1 MADETFPPHPLPLP
15 SLHSS
20 SVEIPR
26 DSPPV
31 QAPYRSRWSLFISAV
46 CASLLITALGAI
58 LWSSATLPKLDR
70 LESPD
75 QALALM
81 VGRMMEAQDGL
92 QRLPAW
98 RQRVI
103 AWMSGSLDTERAQ
116 AIEWYRELAHVKH
129 DRLSKF
135 RYAILLGEF
144 RESSEAVT
152 EARSWKTP
160 DGSTDSLAELIA
172 GAYGELPLAQSR
184 ESELQALLAETIPDG
199 WFYNHLAARLA
210 ERAGDVELLQ
220 TVEEQIAMRGDH
232 AQRWSGPL
240 IDIELL
246 CLFLG
251 SLILFSMVRRNS
263 HPRDWFRLHTP
274 GIPPPWSGETG
285 VAVLL
290 RGGALGA
297 GITVAFLSVPSFEHA
312 SLRALAIPL
321 ANLPLL
327 VLAYTQLLK
336 PAGLNFRDGFG
347 LRIDR
352 TQLGQLGGIVLA
364 VAAAGLWGEW
374 VMGRATELF
383 GLSNHWTEWFDPDLV
398 WAPPSVLGISL
409 LEYIVFA
416 PIFEELAF
424 RGLLYAMLRRR
435 FAFLPAALISTTLFA
450 LAHGYGLIGFI
461 SVFWSGFLW
470 AWVYERTGSLIPGM
484 IAHATNNLLVC
495 LMVLLLLR

>member
-1 MADETFPPHPLPLP
+1 MSDETVLPHPLPSPASPHDEGP
-15 SLHSS
+15 S
-20 SVEIPR
+20 

-31 QAPYRSRWSLFISAV
+31 QAPYRSRWSVLISAV
-46 CASLLITALGAI
+46 CASLLLTALGAI

-92 QRLPAW
+92 QRLPEW
-98 RQRVI
+98 RQRLI
-103 AWMSGSLDTERAQ
+103 EWMSGSSDTERAQ
-116 AIEWYRELAHVKH
+116 AIEWYRELAHAKN

-135 RYAILLGEF
+135 RFAILLGEF
-144 RESSEAVT
+144 RASSEAVQ
-152 EARSWKTP
+152 EARSWQTSNGAGDP
-160 DGSTDSLAELIA
+160 LIELIEA
-172 GAYGELPLAQSR
+172 AYDVRPLGQPREL
-184 ESELQALLAETIPDG
+184 ELQALLAETLPDG

-220 TVEEQIAMRGDH
+220 TVEERIAAKGDH

-240 IDIELL
+240 IDAEVFCLL
-246 CLFLG
+246 LG
-251 SLILFSMVRRNS
+251 SLTLFAMIRRS
-263 HPRDWFRLHTP
+263 PHPRDWFRLHTP

-285 VAVLL
+285 AAVLL

-297 GITVAFLSVPSFEHA
+297 GITVAFLSFPSFEHA

-352 TQLGQLGGIVLA
+352 TQLAQLGGIVLA
-364 VAAAGLWGEW
+364 VVAAGLWGEW
-374 VMGRATELF
+374 IMGRATEWF

-409 LEYIVFA
+409 LEYIIFA

-435 FAFLPAALISTTLFA
+435 FSFLPAALISTSLFA

-470 AWVYERTGSLIPGM
+470 AWIYERTGSIIPGM

-495 LMVLLLLR
+495 LMVLMLLR